1 VPRQAI
7 NSSAILT
14 GYVFGTELK
23 RHPTCARKQG
33 HVSKKNWEPGL
44 NRNGRTKYLLHSKGA
59 RKNWLMTK
67 ILAHEIIFHDQ
78 ANTPAIRIG
87 SNLL

>member
-1 VPRQAI
+1 
-7 NSSAILT
+7 
-14 GYVFGTELK
+14 
-23 RHPTCARKQG
+23 
-33 HVSKKNWEPGL
+33 L